1 MHYAHGIVR
10 CIARAFR
17 LEEFGWTRDIAL
29 MRTYPL
35 HYVVYR
41 ARVTSSALPTIHI
54 STLRVSG
61 ILQTHG
67 QGANVQVVTHLP
79 NRV

>member
-1 MHYAHGIVR
+1 
-10 CIARAFR
+10 
-17 LEEFGWTRDIAL
+17 

-41 ARVTSSALPTIHI
+41 ACVTSSALSTIHV

-61 ILQTHG
+61 LLQTHG
-67 QGANVQVVTHLP
+67 QGANAQVVTHVP
-79 NRV
+79 SRV